1 MPPRKAQTDR
11 GGLGQDTNSIGTQGA
26 GRKLAPKRKL
36 DDRVGDAPVAS
47 KRGRKPA
54 VQTQPSRAFVNPFA
68 LTMTESSQLTH
79 LVPPESIPPHPPQSF
94 NAMLPQQQ
102 RYDAYM
108 QPDSLN
114 TQESAETSPPIC
126 EGANIPIDPAI
137 AVQEDSSPQGHSSN
151 AERICMPPPPVEST
165 QRRVPTNIAGGNTN
179 PFDLSIRPTTAVA
192 NPFTLLSREM
202 SVVPQKNSESVSPTL
217 TEFSLAPSTALTTP
231 NSLRS
236 SSVAP
241 PTSADDK
248 RIAFNLTRTEP
259 IVGTR
264 AAIPKW
270 LTDTIK
276 RLENELKSQ
285 RQKLE
290 EAEDVIH
297 EQAEELVEL

>member
-1 MPPRKAQTDR
+1 
-11 GGLGQDTNSIGTQGA
+11 
-26 GRKLAPKRKL
+26 
-36 DDRVGDAPVAS
+36 
-47 KRGRKPA
+47 
-54 VQTQPSRAFVNPFA
+54 
-68 LTMTESSQLTH
+68 
-79 LVPPESIPPHPPQSF
+79 
-94 NAMLPQQQ
+94 
-102 RYDAYM
+102 
-108 QPDSLN
+108 
-114 TQESAETSPPIC
+114 
-126 EGANIPIDPAI
+126 
-137 AVQEDSSPQGHSSN
+137 
-151 AERICMPPPPVEST
+151 MPPPPVEST

-248 RIAFNLTRTEP
+248 RIAFNLTWTEP